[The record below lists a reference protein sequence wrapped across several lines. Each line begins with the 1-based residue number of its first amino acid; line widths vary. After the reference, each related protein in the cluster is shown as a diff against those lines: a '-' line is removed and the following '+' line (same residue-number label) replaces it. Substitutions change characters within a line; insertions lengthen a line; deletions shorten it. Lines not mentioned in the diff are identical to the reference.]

1 MKKNENQKI
10 NNHTSIDKL
19 RERKK
24 KPQFIIEYLTEV
36 SLTSTTNC
44 GALKKGQ
51 SDKCTRIYRIPSLK
65 VSEKNGK
72 I

>member
-1 MKKNENQKI
+1 MKWKDDKRSKNEKMKKNENQKI

-44 GALKKGQ
+44 GALKKG
-51 SDKCTRIYRIPSLK
+51 
-65 VSEKNGK
+65 
-72 I
+72 

>member
-1 MKKNENQKI
+1 MKWKKMKRWQKIKEWKDEKNENQKI

-44 GALKKGQ
+44 GALKKG
-51 SDKCTRIYRIPSLK
+51 
-65 VSEKNGK
+65 
-72 I
+72 